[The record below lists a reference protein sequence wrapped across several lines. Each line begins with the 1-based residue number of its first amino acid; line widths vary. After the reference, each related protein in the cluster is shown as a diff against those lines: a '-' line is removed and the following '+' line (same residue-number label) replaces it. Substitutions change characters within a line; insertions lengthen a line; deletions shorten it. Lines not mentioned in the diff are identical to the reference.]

1 MIVLTILALLTIV
14 FLFALSSISQSYAS
28 ARQAQAV
35 IETARAAEIAGIGNL
50 IGILVLALM
59 VIAVLGAGILFLLRL
74 NGSSRQSPRRST
86 NPQVA
91 PANPANLDHLLTL
104 LVVQMLQNQL
114 DQNASQLYIPPAQV
128 DDETEDHDL
137 WLLP

>member
-35 IETARAAEIAGIGNL
+35 VETARAAEIAGINSL
-50 IGILVLALM
+50 IAILLLALLMIIIIGI
-59 VIAVLGAGILFLLRL
+59 GIHFYLRFKTDTQ
-74 NGSSRQSPRRST
+74 QSPRQIIH
-86 NPQVA
+86 PQLTHDGTGR
-91 PANPANLDHLLTL
+91 LDNVLTL
-104 LVVQMLQNQL
+104 LAIQILHSQME
-114 DQNASQLYIPPAQV
+114 QNASQLYIPPAQV
-128 DDETEDHDL
+128 DDSTDDNDL